1 MSELHALQLT
11 DLEGNERSLSDYAG
25 NVLLLVNVASRCGK
39 TPQYK
44 GLEELHQRY
53 QERGFSVMGFP
64 CNQFGKQEPGT
75 AQEIR
80 QFCDLNYGVTFPIF
94 AKLEVNGANQHPLY
108 ALDRANRCISR
119 KDHLNFEKFLVNQEG
134 EVQQRF
140 SPRTTPSDPELIQPW
155 KRCSELCFV
164 LVIR

>member
-25 NVLLLVNVASRCGK
+25 KVLLLVNVASRCGK

-94 AKLEVNGANQHPLY
+94 AKLEVN
-108 ALDRANRCISR
+108 
-119 KDHLNFEKFLVNQEG
+119 
-134 EVQQRF
+134 
-140 SPRTTPSDPELIQPW
+140 
-155 KRCSELCFV
+155 
-164 LVIR
+164 

>member
-25 NVLLLVNVASRCGK
+25 KVLLLVNVASRCGK

-44 GLEELHQRY
+44 GLEELHQHY

-108 ALDRANRCISR
+108 ALLTGSTATFPGKITW
-119 KDHLNFEKFLVNQEG
+119 NFEKFLVNQKG
-134 EVQQRF
+134 EVQKRF
-140 SPRTTPSDPELIQPW
+140 SPRTTPSDPELIQAL
-155 KRCSELCFV
+155 EAL
-164 LVIR
+164 L

>member
-25 NVLLLVNVASRCGK
+25 KVLLLVNVASRCGL

-44 GLEELHQRY
+44 DLEELHQRY

-94 AKLEVNGANQHPLY
+94 AKLEVNGTNQHPLY
-108 ALDRANRCISR
+108 ALLTGPTAAFPVKITW
-119 KDHLNFEKFLVNQEG
+119 NFEKFLVNQEG

-140 SPRTTPSDPELIQPW
+140 SPRTTPSDPELIQAL
-155 KRCSELCFV
+155 EAL
-164 LVIR
+164 L

>member
-25 NVLLLVNVASRCGK
+25 KVLLLVNVASRCGL

-44 GLEELHQRY
+44 DLEELHQRY
-53 QERGFSVMGFP
+53 QEQGFSVMGFP
-64 CNQFGKQEPGT
+64 CNQFGQQEPGT

-94 AKLEVNGANQHPLY
+94 AKLEVNGTNQHPLY
-108 ALDRANRCISR
+108 ALVTGPTAVFPGKITW
-119 KDHLNFEKFLVNQEG
+119 NFEKFLVSQEG
-134 EVQQRF
+134 EVKQRF
-140 SPRTTPSDPELIQPW
+140 SPRTTPSDPELIQAL
-155 KRCSELCFV
+155 EAL
-164 LVIR
+164 L

>member
-1 MSELHALQLT
+1 MSKLYKLQLT

-25 NVLLLVNVASRCGK
+25 KVLLLVNVASHCGK

-53 QERGFSVMGFP
+53 QEQGFSVMGFP
-64 CNQFGKQEPGT
+64 CNQFGQQEPGT

-108 ALDRANRCISR
+108 ALLTGPTAPFPGKITW
-119 KDHLNFEKFLVNQEG
+119 NFEKFLVNQEG

-140 SPRTTPSDPELIQPW
+140 SPSTTPSDPELIQAL
-155 KRCSELCFV
+155 EAL
-164 LVIR
+164 L